1 MNKMFFKGS
10 LVCETPFAIGSGK
23 SDYTDTDVLFDCNGK
38 PFIPGTTL
46 AGVCRHYLEDCGY
59 STDSLFGYIS
69 YAPEKQNEE
78 QVYPRSESRIIFYE
92 GFLKNNFK
100 KSVRDG
106 VAIENGVAKDG
117 AKYDYEIIEA
127 GCKFEFRFEID
138 NCNEDDLN
146 MVSALING
154 FNNGT
159 IRIGHKSNRG
169 LGKFSVEN
177 LKSQKITSI
186 NELIDFEWASVS
198 DSFVQSTTEVS
209 SFYEYTYNFRV
220 KAFVMIA
227 NNATLE
233 KKDGKIIHAEP
244 LKNANNTAVVPGS
257 SWAGVIRSYFKRIL
271 DDIGYANVN
280 SFLEKLFGS
289 TEQASRIIFNESV
302 IDDAVF
308 INQTRNAID
317 RFTGGASDK
326 KLFTNQL
333 AFGGKVKLVIHLKK
347 NELNDEELKLTE
359 NLIKLAIEAFND
371 GYLTIGGLGSVGGG
385 ILSEMKEGDAN
396 A

>member
-1 MNKMFFKGS
+1 MNNMFFKGT

-23 SDYTDTDVLFDCNGK
+23 SDYTDTDALFDCNEK

-59 STDSLFGYIS
+59 NTDSLFGYIS
-69 YAPEKQNEE
+69 YDAEKHNGES
-78 QVYPRSESRIIFYE
+78 VYPRSESRIIFYE

-117 AKYDYEIIEA
+117 AKYDYEIVEA
-127 GCKFEFRFEID
+127 GCKFEFRFEIE
-138 NCNEDDLN
+138 NYNENDSL
-146 MVSALING
+146 MVSAFING
-154 FNNGT
+154 LNSGI

-177 LKSQKITSI
+177 LKAKNITSI
-186 NELIDFEWASVS
+186 NELIDFEWTSVS
-198 DSFVQSTTEVS
+198 EDFVPQETDKCI
-209 SFYEYTYNFRV
+209 YNEYVYDFAI

-233 KKDGKIIHAEP
+233 KKDGKLINAEH
-244 LKNANNTAVVPGS
+244 LKNTKNMAVIPGS
-257 SWAGVIRSYFKRIL
+257 SWAGVIRSHFKRIL
-271 DDIGYANVN
+271 DDIEYANTN
-280 SFLEKLFGS
+280 QFLAKLFGN
-289 TEQASRIIFNESV
+289 TEHASKIIFNESV
-302 IDDAVF
+302 IENAAF

-333 AFGGKVKLVIHLKK
+333 AFGGKVKLRIYLKK
-347 NELNDEELKLTE
+347 TELNDEELKLAE

-371 GYLTIGGLGSVGGG
+371 GYLTIGGLSSVGGG
-385 ILSEMKEGDAN
+385 FLSGMKEGDTN

>member
-1 MNKMFFKGS
+1 MNKMFFIGT

-23 SDYTDTDVLFDCNGK
+23 NDYTDTDALFDCNGK

-46 AGVCRHYLEDCGY
+46 AGVCRHYLANCGY
-59 STDSLFGYIS
+59 NTNDLFGYIS
-69 YAPEKQNEE
+69 NNAEKYNGEKI
-78 QVYPRSESRIIFYE
+78 YSRGESRIIVYD
-92 GFLKNNFK
+92 GLLNGDFK

-106 VAIENGVAKDG
+106 VAIEDGVAKDG

-127 GCKFEFRFEID
+127 GCKFEFRFEIESYND
-138 NCNEDDLN
+138 NDYS

-154 FNNGT
+154 LNNGI

-169 LGKFSVEN
+169 LGRFSVEN
-177 LKSQKITSI
+177 LRAKKITDI
-186 NELIDFEWASVS
+186 KELMDFEWCSVS
-198 DSFVQSTTEVS
+198 EAFVPCKIDNAI
-209 SFYEYTYNFRV
+209 YNEYAYDFAI

-233 KKDGKIIHAEP
+233 KKDGKLINSEA
-244 LKNANNTAVVPGS
+244 LKNADNKAVVPGTA
-257 SWAGVIRSYFKRIL
+257 WAGVIRSYFRRVL
-271 DDIGYANVN
+271 EDVGYANAN
-280 SFLEKLFGS
+280 KFLERLFGS
-289 TEQASRIIFNESV
+289 TEQSSNIIFDESV
-302 IDDAVF
+302 IEDAAF

-333 AFGGKVKLVIHLKK
+333 AFGGKVTLRLYIKK
-347 NELNDEELKLTE
+347 NELTDEELKLTE
-359 NLIKLAIEAFND
+359 NLIKLAVDAFND

-385 ILSEMKEGDAN
+385 VLSEMKEGDAN

>member
-1 MNKMFFKGS
+1 MNKMFFKGV

-23 SDYTDTDVLFDCNGK
+23 SDYTDTDVLFDCNDK

-59 STDSLFGYIS
+59 NTDNLFGYIS
-69 YAPEKQNEE
+69 YDAEKHNGES
-78 QVYPRSESRIIFYE
+78 VYPRSESRIIFYE
-92 GFLKNNFK
+92 GFLENDFK

-127 GCKFEFRFEID
+127 GCRFEFRFEID
-138 NCNEDDLN
+138 NCNEDDSK

-154 FNNGT
+154 INDGI

-169 LGKFSVEN
+169 LGKFSVKN
-177 LKSQKITSI
+177 LKAKNVTSI
-186 NELIDFEWASVS
+186 NELIDFEWSSVS
-198 DSFVQSTTEVS
+198 VDFIPQKTDN
-209 SFYEYTYNFRV
+209 YIYNEYVYDFAIR
-220 KAFVMIA
+220 AFVMIA
-227 NNATLE
+227 DNATLE
-233 KKDGKIIHAEP
+233 KKDGKLINSEA
-244 LKNANNTAVVPGS
+244 LKNSEKKAIIPGS

-271 DDIGYANVN
+271 DDIGYAEANK
-280 SFLEKLFGS
+280 FLEKLFGN
-289 TEQASRIIFNESV
+289 TEQASRIVFNESV
-302 IDDAVF
+302 IEDAVF

-333 AFGGKVKLVIHLKK
+333 AFGGKVKLRIYLKK

-359 NLIKLAIEAFND
+359 NLITLAIEAFND

-385 ILSEMKEGDAN
+385 ILSEMKEGDTN